1 LSAAQPSNIAIR
13 LAVPADAAA
22 IRDLTRA
29 AYAKWIPLIGRE
41 PLPMT
46 VDYGRALRTHRFDLL
61 FAGDRLAALVE
72 TVDEGDH
79 WLIENLAVHPDFQGR
94 GFGKRMLAHAENE
107 AAESANIVEMR
118 LYTNQLFVGNIR
130 FYQIRGYH
138 IDREEPFK
146 GGFLIHMSKRIGL

>member
-1 LSAAQPSNIAIR
+1 LSAAQPSNITIR

-46 VDYGRALRTHRFDLL
+46 VDYGHALRTHRFDLL

-118 LYTNQLFVGNIR
+118 LYTNQRFAGNIR
-130 FYQIRGYH
+130 FYQARGYH

-146 GGFLIHMSKRIGL
+146 GGFLTHMSKRIGL

>member
-1 LSAAQPSNIAIR
+1 LSAAQPSNITIR

-46 VDYGRALRTHRFDLL
+46 VDYDRALRMHRFALL
-61 FAGDRLAALVE
+61 FADDRLAALVE

-94 GFGKRMLAHAENE
+94 GFGERMLTHAENE

-118 LYTNQLFVGNIR
+118 LYTNQLFAGNIR
-130 FYQIRGYH
+130 FYRARGYH

-146 GGFLIHMSKRIGL
+146 GGFLTHMSKRIGL